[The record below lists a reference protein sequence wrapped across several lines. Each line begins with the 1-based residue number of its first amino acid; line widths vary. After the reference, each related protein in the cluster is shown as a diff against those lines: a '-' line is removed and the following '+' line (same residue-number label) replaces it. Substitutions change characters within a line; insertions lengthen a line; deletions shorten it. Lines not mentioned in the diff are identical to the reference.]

1 MMRIFREKKWKN
13 FAKKK
18 KIMRKKNSR
27 KLLNFQN
34 QMQNF
39 SEKIAKIHQKR
50 LNFENTRLLF
60 KEGFIDGLKQN
71 INIDLRTT
79 METFHRFT

>member
-27 KLLNFQN
+27 KILNFQN

-79 METFHRFT
+79 METIHRFT

>member
-1 MMRIFREKKWKN
+1 MEKFR
-13 FAKKK
+13 KKK

-27 KLLNFQN
+27 KILNFQN

-60 KEGFIDGLKQN
+60 KEGFNDGLKQN

-79 METFHRFT
+79 METIHRFT

>member
-27 KLLNFQN
+27 KILNFQN

-60 KEGFIDGLKQN
+60 KERFIDGLKQN

-79 METFHRFT
+79 METIHRFT